1 MSVKSKDEEDR
12 GQNALLFSF
21 FMNQIDGG
29 NQMSPNGILI
39 LHKPRGMTSHDCVMK
54 IRRIFQT
61 KKVGHT
67 GTLDPDVNGVL
78 PICIGKGTKVVEYM
92 SGYSKEYSGEVTI
105 GYSTTT
111 EDKSGEMVEVKE
123 VTDRWGEK
131 ELLQVLDSFKGTITQ
146 IPPMYSAVKINGKKL
161 YEYAR
166 AGQTVERPERKVTIH
181 SLTLLSDIL
190 YKEGTASF
198 KFSVH
203 CSKGTYVRT
212 LAVDLGAKLGYP
224 AHMSDLVRTASGPY
238 SLKNS
243 ITFEELEAA
252 KEQGELQQLLIPFD
266 TALTDLPKWVVDKET
281 EQQIKNG
288 SVLPLKKGLEE
299 NRFTVYNEDGECL
312 AVYMHH
318 PTKEGLIK
326 PEKMFWTGE

>member
-1 MSVKSKDEEDR
+1 MSVHKSLVEEDR

-21 FMNQIDGG
+21 LMNRIDGG

-54 IRRIFQT
+54 IRRLFQT

-78 PICIGKGTKVVEYM
+78 PICIGKATKVVEYM

-111 EDKSGEMVEVKE
+111 EDKSGEQVEVKK
-123 VTDRWGEK
+123 VTDRWSK
-131 ELLQVLDSFKGTITQ
+131 DELLQVLDSFKGTITQ

-166 AGQTVERPERKVTIH
+166 AGQTVERPERRVTIH
-181 SLTLLSDIL
+181 SLQLLSDIS
-190 YKEGTASF
+190 YKEDTASF
-198 KFSVH
+198 AFNVH

-212 LAVDLGAKLGYP
+212 LAVDIGQKLGYP

-238 SLKNS
+238 SLQDS
-243 ITFEELEAA
+243 ITFEELEA
-252 KEQGELQQLLIPFD
+252 
-266 TALTDLPKWVVDKET
+266 
-281 EQQIKNG
+281 
-288 SVLPLKKGLEE
+288 
-299 NRFTVYNEDGECL
+299 NERKRRTPNNI
-312 AVYMHH
+312 A
-318 PTKEGLIK
+318 
-326 PEKMFWTGE
+326 